1 MKKKLLVLALSFMSS
16 GVFAELVSQ
25 DFLTV
30 GDGLITYDTV
40 SGLYWLDLS
49 YTSTGPNKNPEHSY
63 NAIKAKTLD
72 VNSELF
78 GFRHA
83 TYTEVQ
89 TLYTNAGMGLTG
101 KYTPTIKAEAD
112 QYLTKTGVTVS
123 YSETSKAQF
132 GYLATTCQDTSA
144 SFGKCNSSNMEYN
157 LIAAVFTRRT
167 GAASVIP
174 HDVSMVSDGS
184 NIHMNTGHY
193 LVINYDPRIW
203 QLDPQ

>member
-30 GDGLITYDTV
+30 GDGLITYDTD

-63 NAIKAKTLD
+63 NAIKAKTQD

-101 KYTPTIKAEAD
+101 KYTPTIMAEAD

-123 YSETSKAQF
+123 YSTTHNAQF
-132 GYLATTCQDTSA
+132 GYLATTCQNTPVPTDFCKHTA
-144 SFGKCNSSNMEYN
+144 YDHYH
-157 LIAAVFTRRT
+157 LIAAVFSRST
-167 GAASVIP
+167 GAATVIP
-174 HDVSMVSDGS
+174 QKISDVSDSID
-184 NIHMNTGHY
+184 MNTGHY
-193 LVINYDPRIW
+193 LVINYNPRIW

>member
-1 MKKKLLVLALSFMSS
+1 MKKKLLVLALSFVSS

-63 NAIKAKTLD
+63 NAIKAKTQD
-72 VNSELF
+72 VNSKLF

-101 KYTPTIKAEAD
+101 KYTPHIKAKAD
-112 QYLTKTGVTVS
+112 QYLATTGVTVS
-123 YSETSKAQF
+123 YSRTHKAQF
-132 GYLATTCQDTSA
+132 GYLATTCQNTPVPTGYCKHTAYDH
-144 SFGKCNSSNMEYN
+144 YH
-157 LIAAVFTRRT
+157 LIAAVFSSST
-167 GAASVIP
+167 GAATVIP
-174 HDVSMVSDGS
+174 QKISDVSDSID
-184 NIHMNTGHY
+184 MNTGHY